1 MPVQAV
7 SASVSLLL
15 LSAYVQAEAFTPV
28 LSEHATLTVPHVI
41 APVQSA
47 VPDNVMLAAVAA
59 HANPVV
65 VSVPEHVA
73 LAAVTCT
80 TSVPSEFR
88 LTVSVTVTVPT
99 DFAVVHVP
107 TSGLLL
113 PELLPPHPAARTAIA
128 ADAATPQ
135 LSIINGPS
143 CLQTNGFLSEQDE
156 HGKRNGATG
165 RRRGSIWS
173 ASCVTRGTQGSRGT
187 PCYRLQPCCGDEHS
201 GGVTTQLRS
210 LQFLPESIVWFM
222 RRGVCLALAPHAGTP
237 RRPPHGCVPRAAG
250 APRVAGPR
258 AHRGCDRPC
267 RSRPRPA
274 SDLRTRRGAAAR
286 CARSRRS
293 RRASSPSRCCRA
305 GAGTATDV

>member
-1 MPVQAV
+1 
-7 SASVSLLL
+7 VSLLL
-15 LSAYVQAEAFTPV
+15 LRAYVQAEAFTPV

-47 VPDNVMLAAVAA
+47 VPENVMLADVAA

-99 DFAVVHVP
+99 ELAVVHVP

-113 PELLPPHPAARTAIA
+113 PELPPPHPTARTAIA

-135 LSIINGPS
+135 LSIVNGPS
-143 CLQTNGFLSEQDE
+143 CLQTNGFLGDQDE

-165 RRRGSIWS
+165 TSTPKGGGLSGS
-173 ASCVTRGTQGSRGT
+173 AGAAEADDVAAVR
-187 PCYRLQPCCGDEHS
+187 
-201 GGVTTQLRS
+201 GGVAVAVPRPQAH
-210 LQFLPESIVWFM
+210 QAAE
-222 RRGVCLALAPHAGTP
+222 GAATP
-237 RRPPHGCVPRAAG
+237 SDPHGAV
-250 APRVAGPR
+250 
-258 AHRGCDRPC
+258 
-267 RSRPRPA
+267 
-274 SDLRTRRGAAAR
+274 RTPYVR
-286 CARSRRS
+286 
-293 RRASSPSRCCRA
+293 
-305 GAGTATDV
+305 